1 MVLVPDVRSSIV
13 EVIDL
18 KAIFEN
24 LYLKLQPPK
33 SDCAPAPFCDAIW
46 QWATRAAERQRRL
59 H

>member
-33 SDCAPAPFCDAIW
+33 SDCAPVPFCDAIW